1 MLAFKKSPTA
11 SRAISPQAQPQLY
24 GTSYFLVRKIPT
36 GLHGSI
42 MKDLRV
48 SPIGVATSH
57 TAAGAVPH
65 SLYPAHFIFPAAKLE
80 IDFASV
86 VGVNL
91 SGQMIDGKQIIALIG
106 RDVLSMGMF
115 VYNGST
121 SSFSLAI

>member
-1 MLAFKKSPTA
+1 
-11 SRAISPQAQPQLY
+11 
-24 GTSYFLVRKIPT
+24 
-36 GLHGSI
+36 

-65 SLYPAHFIFPAAKLE
+65 SLYPAHFIFPEAKLE